1 MTIGFFFSLYMA
13 SCSVAAKPF
22 TVNASNGSD
31 IHILGDTESGV
42 TIATV
47 AIGDINGDR
56 VNDIILAGRGSS
68 HVAVIFGRKTFSKV
82 IQFSETI
89 KPDIRITS
97 IPYNHQPN
105 PLLHIGDLNGD
116 GIEDLFLPHANGV
129 QVYFG
134 RTHWP
139 KHINAEAF
147 PADLY
152 IQTADLVDAEHTFGY
167 SFVTTGDINGDGK
180 TDILFTR
187 TVYSFPPKPRVWKT
201 QPQPV
206 SWVFLGRKQWPS
218 VIDLSKQTADMVIS
232 AAQPLPESHTYRQVL
247 LADLNDDGFD
257 DIIVGAW
264 GWSYGMFL
272 YDDEGPWDKGWI
284 IAGRA
289 QLPSDLSLPP
299 TVAKPLHH
307 DVQERNEPTVLRMAP
322 SELKM
327 IFGAGIAAGDVTG
340 DGIKDLV
347 LNVFKERGPEREL
360 RRPCLLPGH
369 SDFFANKSG
378 HLLTQCQFIS
388 GSLSL
393 DTANPYST
401 QPLFIGDFNGD
412 QRDDVFLRLADPVFV
427 IRGLLGRVF
436 PGSNININLNDT
448 VTIFPPKLKDST
460 YYPIFIQMTL
470 GDVNGDQHADL
481 FLVEPLGGEKTDG
494 HIGPGAVY
502 VVFGRK
508 VSRES
513 DLKKENIP

>member
-22 TVNASNGSD
+22 TVNASKGSD
-31 IHILGDTESGV
+31 IHILGDTELGI
-42 TIATV
+42 TIATI

-56 VNDIILAGRGSS
+56 VNDIIIAGRGSS
-68 HVAVIFGRKTFSKV
+68 HVSVIFGRKTFSKV

-105 PLLHIGDLNGD
+105 PLLHVGDLNGD

-139 KHINAEAF
+139 KHINAKAF

-152 IQTADLVDAEHTFGY
+152 IQTADIVDAEHTFGY
-167 SFVTTGDINGDGK
+167 SFVTTGDINGDGRI
-180 TDILFTR
+180 DLLFTR
-187 TVYSFPPKPRVWKT
+187 TVFSFPPKPRVWKA
-201 QPQPV
+201 QSQPV
-206 SWVFLGRKQWPS
+206 IWLFLGRKQWPS
-218 VIDLSKQTADMVIS
+218 VIDLSKQPADMVILAEQPS
-232 AAQPLPESHTYRQVL
+232 AESHTSRQVL
-247 LADLNDDGFD
+247 LTDLNDDGFD

-264 GWSYGMFL
+264 GRSYGGMFL
-272 YDDEGPWDKGWI
+272 YYDEGPWDKGWI
-284 IAGRA
+284 ISGSA
-289 QLPSDLSLPP
+289 QLPATLSLAAK
-299 TVAKPLHH
+299 VARPL
-307 DVQERNEPTVLRMAP
+307 DQDKQKRNEPTVVRMAP
-322 SELKM
+322 SELGM
-327 IFGAGIAAGDVTG
+327 IFGAGMTAGDVTG

-347 LNVFKERGPEREL
+347 LNMFKERGREREL
-360 RRPCLLPGH
+360 WRPCLLPGR
-369 SDFFANKSG
+369 SDFFAKEIGNP
-378 HLLTQCQFIS
+378 LTRCQFIS
-388 GSLSL
+388 GSPSL
-393 DTANPYST
+393 DNTNPYGT

-412 QRDDVFLRLADPVFV
+412 HRDDVFLRLGDPELAVT
-427 IRGLLGRVF
+427 GLLGRDF
-436 PGSNININLNDT
+436 AGASIDISLNDK
-448 VTIFPPKLKDST
+448 VTILPTKLKDSMH
-460 YYPIFIQMTL
+460 PIFIQMAL

-481 FLVEPLGGEKTDG
+481 FMVEPLGGEKTDG